1 MYREWETGTQLTQ
14 NYRCPLC
21 DSAAYIN
28 SDARIAM
35 SLIICPTCGKYR
47 VVGSA
52 RTYLEGLKD
61 PERISRFKLSHFTRS
76 VSERAYGKRDN
87 SFFPAYSTR
96 ELQDILS
103 RPKPPIEEKLRMLL
117 EYLGSITA
125 FPGELR
131 TFDIANDY
139 VVLCAENTSEANFHL
154 NFLVSEELV
163 WLSRVEFGA
172 GVLLRFTVSG
182 KGWRDLERLKKIGAD
197 SFDGFIA
204 MSFDKDRDPV
214 HEAID
219 AAIRGSGYTPV
230 RVDRVE
236 HLNRID
242 DEIIARIRQSKFMVA
257 DFTKHRAGVYFEAG
271 FMLGLGRPVIW
282 ICGRTDLCNL
292 HFDTRQYNMI
302 DYESPNDLEERLLNR
317 ILANLGKGPLDSN

>member
-1 MYREWETGTQLTQ
+1 
-14 NYRCPLC
+14 
-21 DSAAYIN
+21 
-28 SDARIAM
+28 M

-47 VVGSA
+47 VGGSA
-52 RTYLEGLKD
+52 RTFLESVRD
-61 PERISRFKLSHFTRS
+61 PERMSRFKLSHFMRS
-76 VSERAYGKRDN
+76 VSDRAYGKRDN
-87 SFFPAYSTR
+87 SFFPAYSTQ

-103 RPKPPIEEKLRMLL
+103 RPKPAIEEKLRMLL

-139 VVLCAENTSEANFHL
+139 VVLCAENISEANFHL
-154 NFLVSEELV
+154 NFLASEELV
-163 WLSRVEFGA
+163 SLSRVEFGA
-172 GVLLRFTVSG
+172 GVLIRFMVTG
-182 KGWRDLERLKKIGAD
+182 KGWRELEKLKKIGAD

-204 MSFDKDRDPV
+204 MSFDESRDRV
-214 HEAID
+214 HDAIE
-219 AAIRGSGYTPV
+219 AAIRSAGYTPI

-242 DEIIARIRQSKFMVA
+242 DEIIARIRRSKFMVA
-257 DFTKHRAGVYFEAG
+257 DLTKHRAGVYFEAG

-282 ICGRTDLCNL
+282 ICEKTDLRNL

-302 DYESPNDLEERLLNR
+302 DYGSPDDLQERLLNR